1 MDREEHFHLRHGER
15 WMAILAEDPT
25 KREELQR
32 AVDWMFVLTLEWF
45 GLPYH
50 LKRHT
55 EQIAY
60 GLKGKTNDQLRQE
73 WMSTAVP
80 LCERLGLR
88 VLAHYDPERGEYVID
103 VPFPAEFD
111 AVNKRWLFEKGPV
124 SWDRV
129 LERWR
134 ARGPAN
140 EELVRA
146 LQRGYRQLRTKL
158 DA

>member
-1 MDREEHFHLRHGER
+1 
-15 WMAILAEDPT
+15 MAILAEDPT

-45 GLPYH
+45 GLPDH

-88 VLAHYDPERGEYVID
+88 VPAHYDPGRGEYVID

-146 LQRGYRQLRTKL
+146 LQRGYRQLRAKL